1 MLLGE
6 MMPNETQGLNFVALR
21 RGGDILRATGHIRS
35 RLNAATQSQRAYFTF
50 TTSNSFLVLIYF
62 LYTVIKIHTSCVKFL
77 ICFLRERIINMGMQK
92 IYQKSVFS

>member
-62 LYTVIKIHTSCVKFL
+62 LCTVIKINTSCGVFNMFL
-77 ICFLRERIINMGMQK
+77 
-92 IYQKSVFS
+92 

>member
-21 RGGDILRATGHIRS
+21 REGDILRATGHIRS

-62 LYTVIKIHTSCVKFL
+62 LNSVIKIHTSCEVF
-77 ICFLRERIINMGMQK
+77 NM
-92 IYQKSVFS
+92 FF

>member
-6 MMPNETQGLNFVALR
+6 MMPNETQGLSFVALR

-62 LYTVIKIHTSCVKFL
+62 LYTVIKIYKSCELF
-77 ICFLRERIINMGMQK
+77 NM
-92 IYQKSVFS
+92 SF

>member
-6 MMPNETQGLNFVALR
+6 MMPNETQGLSFVALR

-62 LYTVIKIHTSCVKFL
+62 LYTVIKIHTSCEVF
-77 ICFLRERIINMGMQK
+77 NMSFWEKGL
-92 IYQKSVFS
+92 

>member
-62 LYTVIKIHTSCVKFL
+62 LYTVIKIYKSCELF
-77 ICFLRERIINMGMQK
+77 NM
-92 IYQKSVFS
+92 SF

>member
-62 LYTVIKIHTSCVKFL
+62 LYAVIKIHTSCEVF
-77 ICFLRERIINMGMQK
+77 NM
-92 IYQKSVFS
+92 SF

>member
-50 TTSNSFLVLIYF
+50 TT
-62 LYTVIKIHTSCVKFL
+62 
-77 ICFLRERIINMGMQK
+77 
-92 IYQKSVFS
+92 